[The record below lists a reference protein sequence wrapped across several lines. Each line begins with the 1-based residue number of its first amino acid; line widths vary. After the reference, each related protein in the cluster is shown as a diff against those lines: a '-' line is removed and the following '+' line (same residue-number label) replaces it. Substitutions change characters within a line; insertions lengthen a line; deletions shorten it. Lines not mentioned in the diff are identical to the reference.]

1 MKGIFL
7 AAGMTVLLLF
17 VYLIIVLS
25 IHGEWT
31 KFESRVGLIGFII
44 LLISGGYLKVQKIIK
59 KK

>member
-7 AAGMTVLLLF
+7 ATGLTALLLF
-17 VYLIIVLS
+17 LYLIIVRS

-31 KFESRVGLIGFII
+31 EFESRIGLIGFII
-44 LLISGGYLKVQKIIK
+44 LLISGGYLKVQKIVK